1 MLGARAGLDL
11 TDLRRQYDNINMAVA
26 GIKRTGKPPPDDA
39 TLIAFFDHSLP
50 LAYSQL
56 RQFVRGRRLT
66 SFVDHYEEY
75 VSQTRAELSAQ
86 RPAAH
91 AFAVTAPLHSY
102 VGAHRL
108 RNISLHS
115 FTS

>member
-1 MLGARAGLDL
+1 MRHIIDTLERAPSSVLSACVPPLPPRKMMLPIML
-11 TDLRRQYDNINMAVA
+11 T
-26 GIKRTGKPPPDDA
+26 
-39 TLIAFFDHSLP
+39 
-50 LAYSQL
+50 
-56 RQFVRGRRLT
+56 T